1 MKHRLHFLASLRTS
15 LHALGGGK
23 ILMAERQTLEDLDAH
38 RADSSSQLLL
48 ETKCEPALAGG
59 MGPRILLKAVKF
71 DMMCNRRLVPK
82 WVNFD
87 AGGGAAAGATPVD
100 AGRTPLPPALQRAPS
115 AIAQLVF
122 SAAIA
127 QLVFSAAIA
136 QLVFSAAIAQ
146 PVFSAAIA
154 RRVLT
159 CNAVSDSASHRQRRA
174 QQHARVRAQPRHH
187 HRHTP
192 RGCPGTV
199 GCVALPA
206 LFPCLLG

>member
-136 QLVFSAAIAQ
+136 Q

-154 RRVLT
+154 RRVLKQQLAT
-159 CNAVSDSASHRQRRA
+159 LSLTRPPTGNAAPSSMRECVLNLATITDIP
-174 QQHARVRAQPRHH
+174 RVVVQGRS
-187 HRHTP
+187 
-192 RGCPGTV
+192 G
-199 GCVALPA
+199 AL
-206 LFPCLLG
+206 LFPPFFRAFSDKP